1 MHTAQY
7 NWNNKNFTK
16 SAIEI
21 CYSESPS
28 VLVAH
33 AHEKLELMYF
43 FDTEKCDYVC
53 QNNKLELKQ
62 NDLLVVNPF
71 EVHSCNNWGK
81 NCKVIC
87 VLIDLKKLNIP
98 SLYKLYFKI
107 KISNDQEITNIFE
120 NIRQILFS
128 SKLNTL
134 EKDCK
139 INSLIYKLL
148 AVLSK
153 YSSTI
158 KNHSNRLNE
167 LKDILKFIEQ
177 NISQNISIAQLA
189 NIMHLSED
197 RFYHIFKERT
207 GISPT
212 VYILAKRIEKAC
224 YYLENTDMKISQ
236 IAQECNFCT
245 SSYFTKKFKSIIKI
259 TPNQYRKQHIIA
271 FISKY

>member
-16 SAIEI
+16 SAIEM

-33 AHEKLELMYF
+33 AHEKLELMFF
-43 FDTEKCDYVC
+43 FDTKECDYIC
-53 QNNKLELKQ
+53 QNNNLKFKQ

-71 EVHSCNNWGK
+71 EVHSCNNWGE

-98 SLYKLYFKI
+98 SLCELYFKS
-107 KISNDQEITNIFE
+107 KISNDQQITNIFE
-120 NIRQILFS
+120 NIKQILFS

-197 RFYHIFKERT
+197 RFYHIFKEHT

-212 VYILAKRIEKAC
+212 EYILARRIEKAC

-236 IAQECNFCT
+236 IAQECSFCT
-245 SSYFTKKFKSIIKI
+245 SSYFAKKFKSVIRI
-259 TPNQYRKQHIIA
+259 TPNQYRKQHIIG